1 MAGQPINDFGFFTPK
16 EYLPKNVEFP
26 SPFMPINNLDFLT
39 LKEFRLRALTSQIL
53 EKPNWWQKVHDGTIV
68 AKWRKEFIDQDSEMV
83 KEMWRVRT
91 QEEIDAAFDEVGDD
105 GRFNWPE
112 FRKKRWPRDPL
123 KELELD
129 YVFDNLRWLAE
140 QRDANTGIEATGI
153 DRVYQS
159 LELIPSN
166 LKVALISGA
175 SALESVP
182 EAEKDW
188 HPGTNNQVLDLVHPS
203 LFCFRF
209 GKSLVKK
216 DDGMLYVPTEQEY
229 MEQRPDIK
237 PGWGRFLPVSTQH
250 QWLPTDFDVSL
261 TGVVTSLGYINN
273 LHPDLHK
280 PLATTITSILQC
292 FIPLWDRVLSATLS
306 PERLVIRPDP
316 YGWYS
321 HLSGQEPDYDDYKNS
336 NGIHDHQA
344 YRLAYDKYMHEEK
357 WPLIPDP
364 PPFAPPPV
372 EGEVQFTLKGRKI
385 QVIIKM
391 ANILLTPENPKYEGG
406 SWHVEGM
413 ENERI
418 VSTGLY
424 YYHSS
429 NISESK
435 LGFRNAVGDGDM
447 GMDIPYEQS
456 DNQGYLAAYG
466 IDGNRGFLNQELG
479 TVVTKEDKC
488 LAFPNIYQHR
498 VAPFELVDPTK
509 PGVRKILCFFLV
521 DPTITILSTSKVPP
535 QQHEWYFREIGKAPS
550 LTGLPLELFDMITD
564 KLVGETDGRGGI
576 ITMEQA
582 KEERQKLMVERA
594 DFRVEHNKKVF
605 EMEFNMCEH

>member
-1 MAGQPINDFGFFTPK
+1 MAWQPIDDFDFLTPK
-16 EYLPKNVEFP
+16 EFLAKNVEFP

-53 EKPNWWQKVHDGTIV
+53 EKPNWWQKVHDGTII
-68 AKWRKEFIDQDSEMV
+68 AKWRKEFVEQDAEMV
-83 KEMWRVRT
+83 KSMWRVRT
-91 QEEIDAAFDEVGDD
+91 QEDINAAIAEAGDD
-105 GRFNWPE
+105 GDVDWQE
-112 FRKKRWPRDPL
+112 FRRKRWPRDPL
-123 KELELD
+123 NEVQLD

-159 LELIPSN
+159 LGLIPSN
-166 LKVALISGA
+166 LKAALISGA
-175 SALESVP
+175 SVLESVP

-188 HPGTNNQVLDLVHPS
+188 HPGSNNQ
-203 LFCFRF
+203 
-209 GKSLVKK
+209 SLVKK
-216 DDGMLYVPTEQEY
+216 DDGTLYVPTEQEY

-237 PGWGRFLPVSTQH
+237 PNWGRFLPVSTQH

-261 TGVVTSLGYINN
+261 TGAVTSLGYINN

-292 FIPLWDRVLSATLS
+292 FIPLWDHVLSATLS

-321 HLSGQEPDYDDYKNS
+321 HLSGQEPDYDDYKNG

-344 YRLAYDKYMHEEK
+344 FQLAYNKYMHEEK

-364 PPFAPPPV
+364 PPFTPPPV
-372 EGEVQFTLKGRKI
+372 EGEVQFTLKGRKT
-385 QVIIKM
+385 QVIVKM
-391 ANILLTPENPKYEGG
+391 ANIVLTPENPKYEGG

-456 DNQGYLAAYG
+456 DKPGLLG
-466 IDGNRGFLNQELG
+466 CELG

-498 VAPFELVDPTK
+498 VAPFELVDPT
-509 PGVRKILCFFLV
+509 V
-521 DPTITILSTSKVPP
+521 TILSTSKVPP

-564 KLVGETDGRGGI
+564 KLVGETDGRGGM
-576 ITMEQA
+576 ITLEQA
-582 KEERQKLMVERA
+582 EEEREKLMVERA